1 MFFLDVQYLVDWFQ
15 VVVFLPFDPLP
26 ADGWAFAEVVQT
38 KKPWKS
44 WERSGGGH
52 GAALSS
58 HGVLEACGAG
68 PWSVFMVKAE
78 EQARM
83 SREHAVA

>member
-1 MFFLDVQYLVDWFQ
+1 MVGHLLKWSKPKSRGNHGSALV
-15 VVVFLPFDPLP
+15 
-26 ADGWAFAEVVQT
+26 EVMAQ
-38 KKPWKS
+38 
-44 WERSGGGH
+44 
-52 GAALSS
+52 LS